1 MYSATPSQHLQ
12 YVPTRCEMTRSGL
25 WRFRAARS
33 SGLRIHMGQLSVTDW
48 ESAIGTT
55 SVTYKRY
62 GKESIQVWSAPDS
75 VSQETQIRL
84 CALSVH

>member
-1 MYSATPSQHLQ
+1 
-12 YVPTRCEMTRSGL
+12 
-25 WRFRAARS
+25 
-33 SGLRIHMGQLSVTDW
+33 MGQLSVTDW